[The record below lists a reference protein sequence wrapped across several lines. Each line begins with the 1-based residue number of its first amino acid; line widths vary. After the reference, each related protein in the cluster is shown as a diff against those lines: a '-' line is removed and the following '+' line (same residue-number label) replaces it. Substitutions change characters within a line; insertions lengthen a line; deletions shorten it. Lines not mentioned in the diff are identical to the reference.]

1 MKNVIATRLQNVI
14 NAGFD
19 KDSNIAIVLAANP
32 IIRATVPEGQNVI
45 KHLQGVVGAAKN
57 DLGGF
62 ISIDVNDLSMN
73 NASDGNF
80 VYNFAFESG
89 SKFANFIN
97 FSKGDKLDFSQWTAT
112 ATPDISFS
120 LSGSTELSY
129 QVGDLENFSS
139 VWAGSLGNMDADL
152 VSQVFEKQTVAEQIG
167 VLNAAWGNDW
177 LIL

>member
-1 MKNVIATRLQNVI
+1 MFQNNSILYFVFLL
-14 NAGFD
+14 NCTFD
-19 KDSNIAIVLAANP
+19 VSVC
-32 IIRATVPEGQNVI
+32 
-45 KHLQGVVGAAKN
+45 
-57 DLGGF
+57 F
-62 ISIDVNDLSMN
+62 CW
-73 NASDGNF
+73 SDR
-80 VYNFAFESG
+80 S
-89 SKFANFIN
+89 
-97 FSKGDKLDFSQWTAT
+97 
-112 ATPDISFS
+112 ISFS

>member
-1 MKNVIATRLQNVI
+1 
-14 NAGFD
+14 
-19 KDSNIAIVLAANP
+19 
-32 IIRATVPEGQNVI
+32 
-45 KHLQGVVGAAKN
+45 
-57 DLGGF
+57 
-62 ISIDVNDLSMN
+62 MN